1 MGSRRTRRGDASDA
15 AGIKVRTSQLGS
27 GGGSIVDKFKNAVN
41 EKSDRQAYRDALDVA
56 YKRQSDKKKIE
67 MEKFKSEMAKMLED
81 DSEEEERLRVE
92 RRKNKS
98 GSVVKKPGKLKGNW
112 EKKAQEQQEAEQQ

>member
-1 MGSRRTRRGDASDA
+1 MGSQNIHKNLPTKTHSTNFTYKNSMSESKSRRTRRGDASDA

-56 YKRQSDKKKIE
+56 YKRQSDKKKL
-67 MEKFKSEMAKMLED
+67 KWKS
-81 DSEEEERLRVE
+81 SNR
-92 RRKNKS
+92 
-98 GSVVKKPGKLKGNW
+98 
-112 EKKAQEQQEAEQQ
+112 